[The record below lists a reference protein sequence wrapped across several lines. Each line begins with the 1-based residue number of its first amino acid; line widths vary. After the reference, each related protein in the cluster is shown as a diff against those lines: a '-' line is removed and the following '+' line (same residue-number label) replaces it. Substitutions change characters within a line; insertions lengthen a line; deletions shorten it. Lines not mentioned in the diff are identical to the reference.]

1 MLKSMIKTVLL
12 VLAIAFI
19 ATSIKE
25 PSFIHAFIGCI
36 CAAIYNNI
44 ESTDEFNP

>member
-25 PSFIHAFIGCI
+25 LSPIYAVVGAV
-36 CAAIYNNI
+36 CAGIYTNI
-44 ESTDEFNP
+44 ED